1 MGFEGN
7 GYFSSGNKVLGCLS
21 SKKKA
26 TKKMANKKMPQ
37 IAVRELISHSIDIS
51 ILERDLDGCPANIM
65 EI

>member
-1 MGFEGN
+1 
-7 GYFSSGNKVLGCLS
+7 
-21 SKKKA
+21 
-26 TKKMANKKMPQ
+26 MANKKMPQ